1 MSRFTRKYLEF
12 IDSDVLKNSK
22 EEMKNLKS
30 DADVIAYMINE
41 IDNINSWHEFDNM
54 FNTADL
60 KEFETDIFSRCPK
73 NLKAKPFFEVHNDLK
88 DTLIGEFQMNS
99 EQQARGVS

>member
-1 MSRFTRKYLEF
+1 MSRFTRQYLEF
-12 IDSDVLKNSK
+12 IDSDVLKKSK

-54 FNTADL
+54 FNTSDL
-60 KEFETDIFSRCPK
+60 KEFENDMLSRYHE
-73 NLKAKPFFEVHNDLK
+73 NLKAKPFFEVRNELK
-88 DTLIGEFQMNS
+88 DTLIGEFQMNF
-99 EQQARGVS
+99 EQ